1 MIVRLEPITAS
12 VVAVMLGWAGLN
24 KEMKMS
30 TAKTPRGIRNN
41 NPGNIEW
48 GSPWQWNVC

>member
-12 VVAVMLGWAGLN
+12 VVAVMGWAGLN

-41 NPGNIEW
+41 NTGNIEW